1 MRFFKPNYLFLFIFL
16 ILLPLAVYAQVNL
29 EDPMDWGALG
39 VNVGIIG
46 AIIALTQI
54 VKGFIPAKFVVW
66 VPIVLAVAAY
76 FATGAVEGH
85 PEYALYWAAAAAY
98 MWKVANVVTGSKALF
113 KSKE

>member
-1 MRFFKPNYLFLFIFL
+1 MITF
-16 ILLPLAVYAQVNL
+16 AQTG
-29 EDPMDWGALG
+29 EPTFDWGALG

-54 VKGFIPAKFVVW
+54 VKGFIPVKFVVW

-85 PEYALYWAAAAAY
+85 PEYALYWAACAGY
-98 MWKVANVVTGSKALF
+98 MWKLANVVTGNPTVL